1 MDSGQMWGFSP
12 RAGSSS
18 ASVIHSQHAQE
29 QRLVPQIFPK
39 GSTSSDMVDFGRQ
52 KLDHEV

>member
-1 MDSGQMWGFSP
+1 MDSGQMWGFST

-29 QRLVPQIFPK
+29 QRPVPQIFPK